1 MKTYYNTNNE
11 MKVELDISKRKALSQ
26 QELVLEIFQQYQGRR
41 LGPSDILHYFPGVP
55 ITSIRRAI
63 TNLTSAGLLEKTDK
77 FSFGNYGKVEHLW
90 QLAEPRKQ
98 LQTSFLNGGLNAK
111 Q

>member
-11 MKVELDISKRKALSQ
+11 PRPERQVSEKKALNQ
-26 QELVLEIFQQYQGRR
+26 QQIVLNIYQQYQGRR

-77 FSFGNYGKVEHLW
+77 FSFGNYNKVEHLW

-98 LQTSFLNGGLNAK
+98 VQTSFLVKLC
-111 Q
+111 